1 MQVKSLEVEL
11 RSMKEK
17 ENKVVGQKLTEFE
30 ALLKAEMDQLPRK
43 IKATLDAENADWRK
57 EIDLRMEEEV
67 KMMEQMEKTLRAELK
82 SREEWGKQV
91 DAKMEEEVKMMEQM
105 EKELRAEFKLGKEEL
120 KMKLEEQRTATTKSL
135 QNMTYAFSRA
145 LLKNV
150 SLFFSR
156 FAHISPFGCIF
167 HRTWFL
173 CASYMFKPPWMML
186 NEYKFLESN

>member
-1 MQVKSLEVEL
+1 MIGRLQESTTKKVKYQMQVKSLEVEL

-17 ENKVVGQKLTEFE
+17 ENKVVGRKLTEFE
-30 ALLKAEMDQLPRK
+30 ALLKAEMDQLARE
-43 IKATLDAENADWRK
+43 IKATIDAKNADWRK
-57 EIDLRMEEEV
+57 EIDLR
-67 KMMEQMEKTLRAELK
+67 T
-82 SREEWGKQV
+82 
-91 DAKMEEEVKMMEQM
+91 EEEVKMMEQM

-120 KMKLEEQRTATTKSL
+120 KMKLEEQRTATMKSL

-173 CASYMFKPPWMML
+173 CTPYLFKPPWLML